1 MNLYSRDG
9 VARLQIRGLSLAV
22 IVVVS
27 AAITS
32 AQTSSDKTIAINH
45 VTYGPGITTST
56 SLSPVIAL
64 YFDPLQGISSADLVK
79 RALATNGELVA
90 ARLDIERARGRLRQA
105 GLRPN
110 PILELEETTG
120 KLTGSRDRETSVGI
134 SFPLEVGGKRKA
146 RIELARAELEAS
158 EAEIANR
165 ERQLSAEV
173 LIQYGEALAALRE
186 LQITENLNDLDLQ
199 TTRFVQARVNEGDTA
214 PLELN
219 LLRAEIDRLRSR
231 RVVLEGRLRV
241 ALLKLKSL
249 AGMPN
254 DEPLRLREDLATP
267 RLPVVPASLD
277 SAAEIAIRTRPDVR
291 LARLTEEVAQ
301 AGYRLARA
309 QAAPDVAFTTRYT
322 VERTSF
328 DDTPIG
334 VLTDNDKLMSFAV
347 SVGIPIFNRNQGAK
361 SEAAIAVSQTRTRR
375 EFLEQVVK
383 SEVAS
388 AYARYEASRNAVAI
402 FEQGVIART
411 NENVRAIRAA
421 YELGEFRIT
430 DLITEQRR
438 LLDSQREFTEALA
451 EQYRAL
457 ADLQTAIGAPLT
469 EREK

>member
-9 VARLQIRGLSLAV
+9 VARVYIRALGLAL
-22 IVVVS
+22 IVVS
-27 AAITS
+27 AAIAS
-32 AQTSSDKTIAINH
+32 AQISSDRTIAISH
-45 VTYGPGITTST
+45 VTYGPGTSTST
-56 SLSPVIAL
+56 SLSPLIAL
-64 YFDPLQGISSADLVK
+64 YFDPLQGVSSADLIK
-79 RALATNGELVA
+79 RALAANGELVA

-110 PILELEETTG
+110 PILEVEEMTG

-134 SFPLEVGGKRKA
+134 SIPFEVGGKRKA

-165 ERQLSAEV
+165 ERQLTSEV
-173 LIQYGEALAALRE
+173 LMQYGEALAALRE

-219 LLRAEIDRLRSR
+219 LLKAEIDRLRSR
-231 RVVLEGRLRV
+231 KVLLEGRLRV

-249 AGMPN
+249 VGMPS
-254 DEPLRLREDLATP
+254 DEPLRLREDLTAP
-267 RLPVVPASLD
+267 RLPVVPASLE
-277 SAAEIAIRTRPDVR
+277 SAVEIAIRTRPDVR

-309 QAAPDVAFTTRYT
+309 QSAPDVAFTSRYT

-334 VLTDNDKLMSFAV
+334 VLTDNDKLISFGV

-361 SEAAIAVSQTRTRR
+361 SEAAIAVSQARTRR

-388 AYARYEASRNAVAI
+388 AYARYEASRNAAAI

>member
-1 MNLYSRDG
+1 
-9 VARLQIRGLSLAV
+9 
-22 IVVVS
+22 
-27 AAITS
+27 
-32 AQTSSDKTIAINH
+32 
-45 VTYGPGITTST
+45 
-56 SLSPVIAL
+56 
-64 YFDPLQGISSADLVK
+64 
-79 RALATNGELVA
+79 
-90 ARLDIERARGRLRQA
+90 
-105 GLRPN
+105 
-110 PILELEETTG
+110 
-120 KLTGSRDRETSVGI
+120 
-134 SFPLEVGGKRKA
+134 
-146 RIELARAELEAS
+146 
-158 EAEIANR
+158 
-165 ERQLSAEV
+165 
-173 LIQYGEALAALRE
+173 
-186 LQITENLNDLDLQ
+186 
-199 TTRFVQARVNEGDTA
+199 
-214 PLELN
+214 
-219 LLRAEIDRLRSR
+219 
-231 RVVLEGRLRV
+231 
-241 ALLKLKSL
+241 LLKLKSL

-309 QAAPDVAFTTRYT
+309 QAAPEVAFTTRYT

-334 VLTDNDKLMSFAV
+334 VLTDNDKLLSFGV

-361 SEAAIAVSQTRTRR
+361 SEAAIAVSQARTRR

>member
-9 VARLQIRGLSLAV
+9 VARLYIRALGLAL
-22 IVVVS
+22 IVVS

-32 AQTSSDKTIAINH
+32 AQISSDRTIAVSH
-45 VTYGPGITTST
+45 VTYGPATTST
-56 SLSPVIAL
+56 SLSPLIAL
-64 YFDPLQGISSADLVK
+64 YFDPLQGVSSADLVK
-79 RALATNGELVA
+79 RALAANGDLIA

-120 KLTGSRDRETSVGI
+120 RLTGSRDRETSVGI
-134 SFPLEVGGKRKA
+134 SIPLEVGGKRKA
-146 RIELARAELEAS
+146 RVELARAELEAS

-165 ERQLSAEV
+165 ERQLTSDV
-173 LIQYGEALAALRE
+173 LIQYGEALVALRE
-186 LQITENLNDLDLQ
+186 LQITENLNNLDLQ

-241 ALLKLKSL
+241 ALLKLRSL
-249 AGMPN
+249 VGMPS

-277 SAAEIAIRTRPDVR
+277 SAAEIAIRTRADVR

-334 VLTDNDKLMSFAV
+334 VLTDNDKLLSFGV
-347 SVGIPIFNRNQGAK
+347 SVSIPIFNRNQGAK
-361 SEAAIAVSQTRTRR
+361 SEAAVAVSQARTRR

-457 ADLQTAIGAPLT
+457 ADLQTAMGAPLT

>member
-1 MNLYSRDG
+1 MNLYLRES
-9 VARLQIRGLSLAV
+9 ATRLQIDGLRFVLL
-22 IVVVS
+22 IVVS
-27 AAITS
+27 TATTL
-32 AQTSSDKTIAINH
+32 AQTTSDRTSAINH
-45 VTYGPGITTST
+45 VAYGPEPRTSN
-56 SLSPVIAL
+56 VIAL
-64 YFDPLQGISSADLVK
+64 YFDPLQGVASAELVK
-79 RALATNGELVA
+79 RALAANGELIA
-90 ARLDIERARGRLRQA
+90 ARLDIERARSRLRQA

-110 PILELEETTG
+110 PILEFEQTTG
-120 KLTGSRDRETSVGI
+120 RLTGSQDRETSVGI
-134 SFPLEVGGKRKA
+134 SIPLEVGSKRKA
-146 RIELARAELEAS
+146 RIELAQAELEAA

-165 ERQLSAEV
+165 ERQLTAEV
-173 LIQYGEALAALRE
+173 LMQYVAALAALRE

-219 LLRAEIDRLRSR
+219 LLKAENDRLRSR
-231 RVVLEGRLRV
+231 RVLLEGRLRV

-249 AGMPN
+249 AGMPA
-254 DEPLRLREDLATP
+254 DEPLRLREDLTTP
-267 RLPVVPASLD
+267 RLPAVPASLD
-277 SAAEIAIRTRPDVR
+277 SAVEIAVRTRPDLQ
-291 LARLTEEVAQ
+291 LARLTEVVAQ

-309 QAAPDVAFTTRYT
+309 QSAPDVAFTSRYIA
-322 VERTSF
+322 ERSSF
-328 DDTPIG
+328 DDTPVG
-334 VLTDNDKLMSFAV
+334 VLTDNDKLISFGV

-361 SEAAIAVSQTRTRR
+361 SEAAIAVSQARTRR
-375 EFLEQVVK
+375 EFLEQVIK

-388 AYARYEASRNAVAI
+388 AYARYEAARNAVAI

-438 LLDSQREFTEALA
+438 LLDSQREFTESLS

-469 EREK
+469 EREKQDHE

>member
-1 MNLYSRDG
+1 MILYLRDG

-32 AQTSSDKTIAINH
+32 AQISSDRTIAINR
-45 VTYGPGITTST
+45 VTYGPGTTTST
-56 SLSPVIAL
+56 SPVIAL

-79 RALATNGELVA
+79 RALAANGDLIA
-90 ARLDIERARGRLRQA
+90 ARLDTERARGRLRQA

-120 KLTGSRDRETSVGI
+120 RLTSSRDRETSVGI

-173 LIQYGEALAALRE
+173 LMQYGEALAALRE

-231 RVVLEGRLRV
+231 RVLLEGRLRV

-249 AGMPN
+249 TGMPN
-254 DEPLRLREDLATP
+254 DEPLQLREDLATP

-291 LARLTEEVAQ
+291 LARLIEELAQ
-301 AGYRLARA
+301 AGRA
-309 QAAPDVAFTTRYT
+309 
-322 VERTSF
+322 
-328 DDTPIG
+328 
-334 VLTDNDKLMSFAV
+334 
-347 SVGIPIFNRNQGAK
+347 
-361 SEAAIAVSQTRTRR
+361 
-375 EFLEQVVK
+375 
-383 SEVAS
+383 
-388 AYARYEASRNAVAI
+388 
-402 FEQGVIART
+402 
-411 NENVRAIRAA
+411 
-421 YELGEFRIT
+421 
-430 DLITEQRR
+430 
-438 LLDSQREFTEALA
+438 
-451 EQYRAL
+451 
-457 ADLQTAIGAPLT
+457 
-469 EREK
+469 

>member
-1 MNLYSRDG
+1 MNLYLRNG

-32 AQTSSDKTIAINH
+32 AQISSDRTIAIDR
-45 VTYGPGITTST
+45 VTYGAGATTST

-64 YFDPLQGISSADLVK
+64 YFDPLQGVSSADLVK

-110 PILELEETTG
+110 PILEVEEMTG

-134 SFPLEVGGKRKA
+134 SIPVEVGGKRKA
-146 RIELARAELEAS
+146 RVELARAELEAS

-165 ERQLSAEV
+165 ERQLTSEV
-173 LIQYGEALAALRE
+173 LMQYGEALAALRE

-334 VLTDNDKLMSFAV
+334 VLTDNDKLLSFGV

-438 LLDSQREFTEALA
+438 LMDSQREFTEALA

>member
-9 VARLQIRGLSLAV
+9 VARVYIRALGLAL
-22 IVVVS
+22 IVVS
-27 AAITS
+27 AAIAS
-32 AQTSSDKTIAINH
+32 AQISSDRTIAISH
-45 VTYGPGITTST
+45 VTYGPGTSTST
-56 SLSPVIAL
+56 SLSPLIAL
-64 YFDPLQGISSADLVK
+64 YFDPLQGVSSADLIK
-79 RALATNGELVA
+79 RALAANGELVA

-110 PILELEETTG
+110 PILEVEEMTG

-134 SFPLEVGGKRKA
+134 SIPLEVGGKRKA

-165 ERQLSAEV
+165 ERQLTSEV
-173 LIQYGEALAALRE
+173 LMQYGEALAALRE

-219 LLRAEIDRLRSR
+219 LLKAEIDRLRSR
-231 RVVLEGRLRV
+231 KVLLEGRLRV

-249 AGMPN
+249 VGMPS
-254 DEPLRLREDLATP
+254 DEPLRLREDLTAP
-267 RLPVVPASLD
+267 HLPVVPASLE
-277 SAAEIAIRTRPDVR
+277 SAVEIAIRTRPDVR

-309 QAAPDVAFTTRYT
+309 QSAPDVAFTTRYT

-334 VLTDNDKLMSFAV
+334 VLTDNDKLISFGV

-361 SEAAIAVSQTRTRR
+361 SEAAIAVSQARTRR

-388 AYARYEASRNAVAI
+388 AYARYEASRNAAAI

>member
-1 MNLYSRDG
+1 MNLYLRDG

-27 AAITS
+27 AAMTS
-32 AQTSSDKTIAINH
+32 AQISSDRTIAINR
-45 VTYGPGITTST
+45 VTYGSGTTTST

-64 YFDPLQGISSADLVK
+64 YFDPLQGVSSADLVK

-120 KLTGSRDRETSVGI
+120 RPTGSRDRDTSVGI
-134 SFPLEVGGKRKA
+134 SIPLEVGGKRKA
-146 RIELARAELEAS
+146 SIELARAELEAS

-173 LIQYGEALAALRE
+173 LMQYGEALAALRE

-231 RVVLEGRLRV
+231 RILLEGRLRV
-241 ALLKLKSL
+241 SLLKLKSL
-249 AGMPN
+249 VGMTI
-254 DEPLRLREDLATP
+254 DEPLRLREDLTAP
-267 RLPVVPASLD
+267 RLPVVRASLE
-277 SAAEIAIRTRPDVR
+277 SAVEIAIRTRPDVR

-309 QAAPDVAFTTRYT
+309 QGAPDIAFTTTYR
-322 VERTSF
+322 VERSSF
-328 DDTPIG
+328 DNTPIG
-334 VLTDNDKLMSFAV
+334 VLTDNDKLITFGV
-347 SVGIPIFNRNQGAK
+347 SVGIPVFNRNQGAK
-361 SEAAIAVSQTRTRR
+361 TEAAVAVSQARTRR

-388 AYARYEASRNAVAI
+388 AYARYEASRNAVTI

-438 LLDSQREFTEALA
+438 LLDAQREYTETLT

-457 ADLQTAIGAPLT
+457 ADLHTAIGAPLT

>member
-9 VARLQIRGLSLAV
+9 VARVYIRALGLAL
-22 IVVVS
+22 IVVS
-27 AAITS
+27 AAIAS
-32 AQTSSDKTIAINH
+32 AQISSDRTIAISH
-45 VTYGPGITTST
+45 VTYGPGASTST
-56 SLSPVIAL
+56 RLSPLIAL
-64 YFDPLQGISSADLVK
+64 YFDPLQGVSSADLIK
-79 RALATNGELVA
+79 RALAANGELVA

-110 PILELEETTG
+110 PILEVEEMTG

-134 SFPLEVGGKRKA
+134 SIPFEVGGKRKA

-165 ERQLSAEV
+165 ERQLTSEV
-173 LIQYGEALAALRE
+173 LMQYGEALAALRE

-219 LLRAEIDRLRSR
+219 LLKAEIDRLRSR
-231 RVVLEGRLRV
+231 KVLLEGRLRV

-249 AGMPN
+249 VGMPS
-254 DEPLRLREDLATP
+254 DEPLRLREDLTAP
-267 RLPVVPASLD
+267 RLPVVPASLE
-277 SAAEIAIRTRPDVR
+277 SAVEIAIRTRPDVR

-309 QAAPDVAFTTRYT
+309 QSAPDVAFTTRYT

-334 VLTDNDKLMSFAV
+334 VLTDNDKLISFGV

-361 SEAAIAVSQTRTRR
+361 SEAAIAVSQARTRR

-388 AYARYEASRNAVAI
+388 AYARYEASRNAAAI

>member
-1 MNLYSRDG
+1 MNFYSRD
-9 VARLQIRGLSLAV
+9 LQIRALGLALT
-22 IVVVS
+22 IVVS
-27 AAITS
+27 TAITP
-32 AQTSSDKTIAINH
+32 AQTPSDSTIAINH
-45 VTYGPGITTST
+45 VTYGESITTAT
-56 SLSPVIAL
+56 SVSPVIAL
-64 YFDPLQGISSADLVK
+64 YFDPVQGASSTDLVK
-79 RALATNGELVA
+79 RALAANGELIA

-105 GLRPN
+105 GLTPN
-110 PILELEETTG
+110 PILELEQTTG
-120 KLTGSRDRETSVGI
+120 RFTGSRDRETSVGI
-134 SFPLEVGGKRKA
+134 SIPLEVGGKRKA

-165 ERQLSAEV
+165 ERQLTAEV
-173 LIQYGEALAALRE
+173 LMQYVEALAALRE

-231 RVVLEGRLRV
+231 RVLLEGRLQV
-241 ALLKLKSL
+241 ALLKLKNL
-249 AGMPN
+249 VGMPSV
-254 DEPLRLREDLATP
+254 EPLRLREDLTAP

-277 SAAEIAIRTRPDVR
+277 SAVEIAIHTRPDLQ

-309 QAAPDVAFTTRYT
+309 QGAPEVAFTTRYT
-322 VERTSF
+322 VERSSF

-334 VLTDNDKLMSFAV
+334 VLADNDKLISFGV

-361 SEAAIAVSQTRTRR
+361 SEAAIAVSQARGRR

-402 FEQGVIART
+402 FERGVITRT
-411 NENVRAIRAA
+411 NENVRAVRSA

-430 DLITEQRR
+430 DLITEQRH

-457 ADLQTAIGAPLT
+457 ADLQTAIGAPLS

>member
-9 VARLQIRGLSLAV
+9 VARVYIRALGLAL
-22 IVVVS
+22 IVVS
-27 AAITS
+27 AAIAS
-32 AQTSSDKTIAINH
+32 AQISSDRTIAISH
-45 VTYGPGITTST
+45 VTYGPGASTST
-56 SLSPVIAL
+56 RLSPLIAL
-64 YFDPLQGISSADLVK
+64 YFDPLQGVSSADLIK
-79 RALATNGELVA
+79 RALAANGELVA

-110 PILELEETTG
+110 PILEVEEMTG

-134 SFPLEVGGKRKA
+134 SIPLEVGGKRKA

-165 ERQLSAEV
+165 ERQLTSEV
-173 LIQYGEALAALRE
+173 LMQYGEALAALRE

-219 LLRAEIDRLRSR
+219 LLKAEIDRLRSR
-231 RVVLEGRLRV
+231 KVLLEGRLRV

-249 AGMPN
+249 VGMPS
-254 DEPLRLREDLATP
+254 DEPLRLREDLTAP
-267 RLPVVPASLD
+267 RLPVVPASLE
-277 SAAEIAIRTRPDVR
+277 SAVEIAIRTRPDVR

-309 QAAPDVAFTTRYT
+309 QSAPDVAFTSRYT

-334 VLTDNDKLMSFAV
+334 VLTDNDKLISFGV

-361 SEAAIAVSQTRTRR
+361 SEAAIAVSQARTRR

-388 AYARYEASRNAVAI
+388 AYARYEASRNAAAI